1 MRLVAPFFGEFANRG
16 MTMNQVK
23 LLIVTTVLALG
34 GVTASQAKT
43 VDMSKFT
50 CEQLLQG
57 TADSIEYAIWLSGYY
72 NGLRK
77 NAKLDMDQLKHNA
90 EIVVGE
96 CKSNPKKTVMQTVNT
111 LQSQKK

>member
-1 MRLVAPFFGEFANRG
+1 
-16 MTMNQVK
+16 MNQVK
-23 LLIVTTVLALG
+23 LLIATTVLALG
-34 GVTASQAKT
+34 GVTTSQAET

>member
-1 MRLVAPFFGEFANRG
+1 
-16 MTMNQVK
+16 MNQFK
-23 LLIVTTVLALG
+23 LLIVTAVLALG
-34 GVTASQAKT
+34 GVTASQAET

-77 NAKLDMDQLKHNA
+77 NAKLDMDELKHNA